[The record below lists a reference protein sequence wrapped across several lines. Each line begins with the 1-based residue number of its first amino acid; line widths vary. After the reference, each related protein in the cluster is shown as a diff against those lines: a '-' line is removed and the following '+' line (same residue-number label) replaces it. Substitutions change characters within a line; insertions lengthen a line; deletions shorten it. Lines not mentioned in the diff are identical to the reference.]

1 MKRKA
6 VSILMAAMMIGFC
19 MTGCGTAGDATA
31 DPAAGTGAGADSAE
45 TGAGT
50 ENEGDSQEAESGTD
64 TRGAVDF
71 LVGFANNSDT
81 YNYCAKF
88 RTYLKEETEALGIQ
102 IMVTDAAGDTNVQ
115 NGQIDDF
122 IVQNADVVSAIS
134 NDLDGSVPA
143 LEAAK
148 TANLP
153 YVTFLTS
160 VTGGED
166 YDGYIYVGSPNYDA
180 GKAQGEYLCEVLPEN
195 AQILYFTGEP
205 NDQQYIDRKQ
215 GLTEALAARSD
226 ITILDEYN
234 VQNSKDQGMSTAEDC
249 LMSYDTI
256 DAIVCQNDDAALG
269 VVEALKSAN
278 SLDGI
283 LVLGVDGSDDALV
296 SIQNGEMSMTALQDA
311 RAQAQA
317 GAKIFEQL
325 KNGTNPADIEDVY
338 VPFQIVSAENVKDY
352 LQ

>member
-1 MKRKA
+1 MKRKV
-6 VSILMAAMMIGFC
+6 VSLLMAAV
-19 MTGCGTAGDATA
+19 MTGALLAGC
-31 DPAAGTGAGADSAE
+31 SASE
-45 TGAGT
+45 ASTEAGT
-50 ENEGDSQEAESGTD
+50 EKAEAGNPDTASG
-64 TRGAVDF
+64 DF

-88 RTYLKEETEALGIQ
+88 RTYLKEATEAKGIT

-122 IVQNADVVSAIS
+122 IIQDANVVSAIS

-148 TANLP
+148 TAGIP
-153 YVTFLTS
+153 YISFLTS
-160 VTGGED
+160 VTGGDD
-166 YDGYIYVGSPNYDA
+166 YEGYIYVGSPNYDA

-195 AQILYFTGEP
+195 AEILYFTGEP

-215 GLTEALAARSD
+215 GLVDALAARSD
-226 ITILDEYN
+226 ITVLDEYN

-249 LMSYDTI
+249 LMSYDSF

-269 VVEALKSAN
+269 VVEALKAQN
-278 SLDGI
+278 RLEGI
-283 LVLGVDGSDDALV
+283 LVLGVDGSDDALA
-296 SIQNGEMSMTALQDA
+296 SIKNGEMSMTALQDA
-311 RAQAQA
+311 KAQAQA
-317 GAKIFEQL
+317 GADIFEQL
-325 KNGTNPADIEDVY
+325 KNGANPADIADVM
-338 VPFQIVSAENVKDY
+338 VPFQIVSADNVDEY